1 MVGKD
6 DVLLSFFYRVVDDI
20 SWKWTCSRF
29 FWTQIIEDF
38 GKDFFKEK
46 KKKTKRKKKKEFI
59 RKLTRRVVDRTR
71 ILKKNKN
78 KNNNNTNKWKKKKP

>member
-38 GKDFFKEK
+38 EKDIFKEK
-46 KKKTKRKKKKEFI
+46 KKKRKKERKERI
-59 RKLTRRVVDRTR
+59 YTKVDATSCRS
-71 ILKKNKN
+71 
-78 KNNNNTNKWKKKKP
+78 NTNFEKKQKQK